1 MSPVYHPLC
10 HERDCLCASHISS
23 RFSMGCFVYS
33 ISDIQSGSFWDFP
46 IYIRHDLSIYIC
58 HGLSLFTSTMGSLSG
73 VMGVE
78 LASLYFLRGHS
89 LALSCLVCK
98 QHWLIYVGWFFQCLV
113 QRGERASGLLSG
125 SAFVLERPSCWAQ
138 SSSLVVLPL
147 QRCLGFQCQRCL
159 LTHGLNKKVLFCS
172 QLSFSPCCRSH
183 YLISFHM

>member
-1 MSPVYHPLC
+1 MHPTSL
-10 HERDCLCASHISS
+10 LGLVWGVLFIVSQTSS
-23 RFSMGCFVYS
+23 QVLFEIFLFTSAM
-33 ISDIQSGSFWDFP
+33 I
-46 IYIRHDLSIYIC
+46 
-58 HGLSLFTSTMGSLSG
+58 SLFTSTMGSLSG

-113 QRGERASGLLSG
+113 QRGERASGLRSG

-138 SSSLVVLPL
+138 SSSLVLPL